1 MQDYIEMVKAAA
13 KQHRLEL
20 SEAEI
25 AKFARDVPD
34 VLSLFSKLDEFNGDL
49 LPSNT
54 IVRPESLRVDEVRAS
69 KFDAFSNASE
79 KLTEKGFFVAPRIK
93 KQG

>member
-20 SEAEI
+20 SEEEI
-25 AKFARDVPD
+25 AKFARDVPE
-34 VLSLFSKLDEFNGDL
+34 VLALFSKLDEFTVAASDVDQSIQ
-49 LPSNT
+49 PT
-54 IVRPESLRVDEVRAS
+54 ELRKDEVHTS
-69 KFDAFSNASE
+69 EFDAFSNVSE
-79 KLTEKGFFVAPRIK
+79 KLVEKSFFVAPRIK